1 MRVNLQQE
9 FVSCGVCGS
18 DRWHPYASGQDYE
31 YGTSTD
37 IFQIV
42 QCRHCGHRYLNPRPV
57 MAELPPHLSPPL
69 LRLHLRSSH
78 SPPRL
83 AGQGLA

>member
-42 QCRHCGHRYLNPRPV
+42 QCRHCGHRYLNPR
-57 MAELPPHLSPPL
+57 
-69 LRLHLRSSH
+69 
-78 SPPRL
+78 
-83 AGQGLA
+83 